1 MEFFHDDD
9 TLLLLELCSADAAPT
24 GVGVV
29 SGLTPLCQFLVVP
42 GGSTQVKIVLSDI
55 EMEFEPFFSLFL
67 PLHYRQYHRQCKL
80 WSTDMFII

>member
-29 SGLTPLCQFLVVP
+29 SGRTPLCHGNP
-42 GGSTQVKIVLSDI
+42 GFTVMFGHDI
-55 EMEFEPFFSLFL
+55 LKHTFYFMYKNLYIFTDFFPALF
-67 PLHYRQYHRQCKL
+67 CC
-80 WSTDMFII
+80 